1 MQCIPYPRMTT
12 CHASRYL
19 VPMADLFELLDETEL
34 PDACTWRVQRIDP
47 EGGIHEHT
55 LRLSWADYD
64 LFAPGGSIP
73 PIRVAEAVTRYFFE
87 QPVFQPPPSKLDA
100 AIPRRRIPGAD
111 AAIEALIRG

>member
-1 MQCIPYPRMTT
+1 MRRIPYPRMTT
-12 CHASRYL
+12 GHGSRYR

-47 EGGIHEHT
+47 EGGIHEHH

-73 PIRVAEAVTRYFFE
+73 PIRVAEAVTRYYFE
-87 QPVFQPPPSKLDA
+87 QPVFQPLPARLDA

-111 AAIEALIRG
+111 ADIEALIRG